1 MITQWLTRVLNC
13 ILDFETILQTFK
25 HSIIVPV
32 HKRKGYDPLSWKYLL
47 YKTIYRKLVSNW
59 ILTSVR
65 SLCHYS
71 RLAVNPTS
79 TYKARPL
86 LSKIQSRSWDAGS
99 PPYKQWCLNP
109 WKHHQSTPSI
119 LCHISSYTWE
129 LNSLSSCHVIDT
141 CVMPILLFGAENWVL
156 TDQLVAKLGILPG
169 RTWKKNH
176 KAVEI

>member
-1 MITQWLTRVLNC
+1 MESSLSTWNMGEMMITQWLTRVLNC
-13 ILDFETILQTFK
+13 ILDLETILQTFK

-32 HKRKGYDPLSWKYLL
+32 HKRKGYDPLSCKYFL
-47 YKTIYRKLVSNW
+47 YKTIYRKLVSNL

-99 PPYKQWCLNP
+99 LPYKQWCLNP
-109 WKHHQSTPSI
+109 WKHRQSTPSI
-119 LCHISSYTWE
+119 LCQRKYQFIHRRALLPVITSYYWH
-129 LNSLSSCHVIDT
+129 LCDANR
-141 CVMPILLFGAENWVL
+141 L
-156 TDQLVAKLGILPG
+156 TLWTRK
-169 RTWKKNH
+169 
-176 KAVEI
+176 